1 MKMHTFHFDI
11 SKVTFEELYENKEYE
26 TVTLYFFAPKE
37 WLGELHPEAISAEI
51 SVEYPIAHPEA
62 IYATVMMSPTRVN
75 EENDSIEDYDWHNV
89 VILPSKIEQLIDL
102 AKKKKRKKSTNPKEK
117 IITQHQQLAKEIP
130 QTAEPEKKEKLLN
143 RKKPADK
150 NSEKHLD
157 ARKEFLR
164 VFRHLTYRH
173 RSWDVWSDFI
183 IMFACALSNPMDK
196 NHFDEREALYLR
208 TIKRYNKQEQPLF
221 SELAAYTVVALE
233 ENQEQDF
240 LGSIYT
246 ELGLNSKEHEQIFTP
261 YHVCELMAEITMED
275 VVEKV
280 KKDGYITLND
290 PCCGAGATLIAGIHA
305 ARKRLEKANLNYQ
318 NHILVAAQDIDMVV
332 ALMCYIQLSLLGVA
346 AYIKVGNSL
355 TEPMTE
361 NDSLDNYWFTMMY
374 FSDVWSMRRLFRSL

>member
-1 MKMHTFHFDI
+1 MF
-11 SKVTFEELYENKEYE
+11 
-26 TVTLYFFAPKE
+26 
-37 WLGELHPEAISAEI
+37 W
-51 SVEYPIAHPEA
+51 
-62 IYATVMMSPTRVN
+62 
-75 EENDSIEDYDWHNV
+75 
-89 VILPSKIEQLIDL
+89 
-102 AKKKKRKKSTNPKEK
+102 KKKKHKKSAKPKPKATVQPQKQIE
-117 IITQHQQLAKEIP
+117 EIP
-130 QTAEPEKKEKLLN
+130 ETVEPDKKEEIPKQKN
-143 RKKPADK
+143 PTGKK
-150 NSEKHLD
+150 SEKALD
-157 ARKEFLR
+157 SQKEFLN
-164 VFRHLTYRH
+164 VFKQFSSRH
-173 RSWDVWSDFI
+173 RSWDIWRDFI
-183 IMFACALSNPMDK
+183 TMFACSLSNPTDK
-196 NHFDEREALYLR
+196 EHYDEREALYLR
-208 TIKRYNKQEQPLF
+208 TIKKYNKKEQELF
-221 SELAAYTVVALE
+221 PELAAHTVMALE
-233 ENQEQDF
+233 KNPEQDF

-275 VVEKV
+275 IVEKV

-374 FSDVWSMRRLFRSL
+374 FSDIWSMRRLLRSL

>member
-1 MKMHTFHFDI
+1 MF
-11 SKVTFEELYENKEYE
+11 
-26 TVTLYFFAPKE
+26 
-37 WLGELHPEAISAEI
+37 W
-51 SVEYPIAHPEA
+51 
-62 IYATVMMSPTRVN
+62 
-75 EENDSIEDYDWHNV
+75 
-89 VILPSKIEQLIDL
+89 
-102 AKKKKRKKSTNPKEK
+102 KKKKPKRKQPVKKQIPKHIADNLKYGESVAEGFKKGVSEVSEK
-117 IITQHQQLAKEIP
+117 P
-130 QTAEPEKKEKLLN
+130 N
-143 RKKPADK
+143 RKKPTGK

-164 VFRHLTYRH
+164 VFRQLTYRH

-183 IMFACALSNPMDK
+183 I
-196 NHFDEREALYLR
+196 
-208 TIKRYNKQEQPLF
+208 
-221 SELAAYTVVALE
+221 
-233 ENQEQDF
+233 
-240 LGSIYT
+240 
-246 ELGLNSKEHEQIFTP
+246 EQIFTP

-361 NDSLDNYWFTMMY
+361 NNSLDNYWFTMMY
-374 FSDVWSMRRLFRSL
+374 FSDIWSMRRLLRSL

>member
-1 MKMHTFHFDI
+1 MF
-11 SKVTFEELYENKEYE
+11 
-26 TVTLYFFAPKE
+26 
-37 WLGELHPEAISAEI
+37 W
-51 SVEYPIAHPEA
+51 
-62 IYATVMMSPTRVN
+62 
-75 EENDSIEDYDWHNV
+75 
-89 VILPSKIEQLIDL
+89 
-102 AKKKKRKKSTNPKEK
+102 KKKKTKRKQPVKKQIPKHIADNLKYGENVAEGFKKGVSKVSEK
-117 IITQHQQLAKEIP
+117 P
-130 QTAEPEKKEKLLN
+130 N
-143 RKKPADK
+143 RKKPAGK

-164 VFRHLTYRH
+164 VFRQLTYRH

-183 IMFACALSNPMDK
+183 IMFACTLSNPVDK
-196 NHFDEREALYLR
+196 DHFDEREALYLR

-221 SELAAYTVVALE
+221 SELAAYMVVALE

-261 YHVCELMAEITMED
+261 YH
-275 VVEKV
+275 
-280 KKDGYITLND
+280 TLND

-374 FSDVWSMRRLFRSL
+374 FSDIWSMRRLLRSL

>member
-1 MKMHTFHFDI
+1 MF
-11 SKVTFEELYENKEYE
+11 
-26 TVTLYFFAPKE
+26 
-37 WLGELHPEAISAEI
+37 W
-51 SVEYPIAHPEA
+51 
-62 IYATVMMSPTRVN
+62 
-75 EENDSIEDYDWHNV
+75 
-89 VILPSKIEQLIDL
+89 
-102 AKKKKRKKSTNPKEK
+102 KKKKPKRKPQKKVTLPKHIEENVKSDEY
-117 IITQHQQLAKEIP
+117 LAKGLADGIA
-130 QTAEPEKKEKLLN
+130 QEPKKVE
-143 RKKPADK
+143 RKKPA
-150 NSEKHLD
+150 EKKQKINPE
-157 ARKEFLR
+157 KEFLR
-164 VFRHLTYRH
+164 VFKQLTNRH
-173 RSWDVWSDFI
+173 RSWDVWRDFI
-183 IMFACALSNPMDK
+183 VMYACALSNPVDK
-196 NHFDEREALYLR
+196 QHYDEREALYLR
-208 TIKRYNKQEQPLF
+208 TIKKYNKQEQPLF

-332 ALMCYIQLSLLGVA
+332 ALMCYIQLSLLGIA

-355 TEPMTE
+355 TEPMAE

-374 FSDVWSMRRLFRSL
+374 YSQIWSMRRLLRNLDNMTKGESHGEKVE

>member
-1 MKMHTFHFDI
+1 MF
-11 SKVTFEELYENKEYE
+11 
-26 TVTLYFFAPKE
+26 
-37 WLGELHPEAISAEI
+37 W
-51 SVEYPIAHPEA
+51 
-62 IYATVMMSPTRVN
+62 
-75 EENDSIEDYDWHNV
+75 
-89 VILPSKIEQLIDL
+89 
-102 AKKKKRKKSTNPKEK
+102 KKKKPKRKQSVKKQIPKHIADNLKYGENIAEGFKKGISEVSEKS
-117 IITQHQQLAKEIP
+117 
-130 QTAEPEKKEKLLN
+130 N
-143 RKKPADK
+143 RKKPAGK

-164 VFRHLTYRH
+164 VFRQLIYRH
-173 RSWDVWSDFI
+173 RSWDIWSDFI
-183 IMFACALSNPMDK
+183 IMFACALSNPVDK

-208 TIKRYNKQEQPLF
+208 TIKKYNKQEQPLF

-246 ELGLNSKEHEQIFTP
+246 ELGFNSKEHEQIFTP

-280 KKDGYITLND
+280 KKDRYITLND

-374 FSDVWSMRRLFRSL
+374 FSDIWSMRRLLRSL

>member
-1 MKMHTFHFDI
+1 MF
-11 SKVTFEELYENKEYE
+11 
-26 TVTLYFFAPKE
+26 
-37 WLGELHPEAISAEI
+37 W
-51 SVEYPIAHPEA
+51 
-62 IYATVMMSPTRVN
+62 
-75 EENDSIEDYDWHNV
+75 
-89 VILPSKIEQLIDL
+89 
-102 AKKKKRKKSTNPKEK
+102 KKKKLKRKQPVKKQIPKHIADNLKYGEK
-117 IITQHQQLAKEIP
+117 VAEGFKE
-130 QTAEPEKKEKLLN
+130 EVSEKPN
-143 RKKPADK
+143 RKKPAGK

-164 VFRHLTYRH
+164 VFRQLTYRH

-183 IMFACALSNPMDK
+183 IMFACALSNPVDK

-208 TIKRYNKQEQPLF
+208 TIKKYNKQEQPLF

-261 YHVCELMAEITMED
+261 YHICELMED

-346 AYIKVGNSL
+346 AYIKVGKSL

-361 NDSLDNYWFTMMY
+361 NDSLDNYWFTFLGVCNGWY
-374 FSDVWSMRRLFRSL
+374 ITKRLSTGRC